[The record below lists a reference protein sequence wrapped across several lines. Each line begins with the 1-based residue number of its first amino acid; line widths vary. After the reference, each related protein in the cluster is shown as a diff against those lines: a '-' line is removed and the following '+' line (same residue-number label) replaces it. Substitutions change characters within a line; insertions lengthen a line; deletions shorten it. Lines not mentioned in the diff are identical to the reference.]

1 VKRFFLTL
9 FSLSYFLVI
18 YLVNETM
25 SSPSLDISWQP
36 FVGVFL
42 LMGTALLLGYV
53 GHDLDLENEATRCD
67 HN

>member
-1 VKRFFLTL
+1 
-9 FSLSYFLVI
+9 
-18 YLVNETM
+18 M
-25 SSPSLDISWQP
+25 SSPSLDISWQQ

-53 GHDLDLENEATRCD
+53 RHNLDLEDEASRCD

>member
-1 VKRFFLTL
+1 
-9 FSLSYFLVI
+9 
-18 YLVNETM
+18 M
-25 SSPSLDISWQP
+25 GSPSLDISWQQ